1 MSPRIKRPRKI
12 LNPPVI
18 KGFKPYGSDS
28 ANQNT
33 EPVFLLFEEYEA
45 LRLCDYDMINHL
57 PASEIMGISRPTFT
71 RIYSAARQKIAK
83 AFVEGR
89 QISIEGGKVYYDS
102 DWYNCNKCG
111 CDFNNPEKEVDNY
124 IRNNH
129 PFALMVS
136 SLGISNKVIDLLLIS
151 IIRSSLKSFIMRMT
165 LSVDMLV
172 RSLKSL
178 RDRGKSNSTDL
189 NIFRERQ
196 SNISASLP

>member
-18 KGFKPYGSDS
+18 KGFKPYGSES
-28 ANQNT
+28 GNQNT

-57 PASEIMGISRPTFT
+57 QISEIMGISRPTFT
-71 RIYSAARQKIAK
+71 RIYSSTRRKIAQS
-83 AFVEGR
+83 FVEGR
-89 QISIEGGKVYYDS
+89 QITLEGGKVYYDS
-102 DWYNCNKCG
+102 DWYHCNKCG

-124 IRNNH
+124 IRINH

-136 SLGISNKVIDLLLIS
+136 SLDTSSRVIDLLLIS
-151 IIRSSLKSFIMRMT
+151 IIPSSLKSFIMRIT

-178 RDRGKSNSTDL
+178 RERGK
-189 NIFRERQ
+189 
-196 SNISASLP
+196 